1 MGDAPREPL
10 MHDTGA
16 TPSTPCVTPM
26 SDLSNRF
33 QAAVSN
39 SRNISQRPDNSTLLQ
54 IYALYKQATE
64 GDVTGDKPGFGD
76 LVGRAKWDAWNK
88 LNGLPQEDAMQQYVD
103 LIDSLS

>member
-1 MGDAPREPL
+1 
-10 MHDTGA
+10 
-16 TPSTPCVTPM
+16 M

-54 IYALYKQATE
+54 IYALYTQATE

-76 LVGRAKWDAWNK
+76 LAPSR
-88 LNGLPQEDAMQQYVD
+88 
-103 LIDSLS
+103 

>member
-1 MGDAPREPL
+1 
-10 MHDTGA
+10 
-16 TPSTPCVTPM
+16 M

-76 LVGRAKWDAWNK
+76 LVGRAKWEAWNVLK
-88 LNGLPQEDAMQQYVD
+88 GRTAEQAMQDYID
-103 LIDSLS
+103 LIESLQ